1 MIAMAMC
8 VHPTHGVQSAS
19 MCVSYMVERER
30 HLYRRHCTWLLCCTY
45 AVLCR
50 AWELWSST
58 LPVVAQTGACDGAR
72 VPNTILSTHV
82 VLSYQ
87 GTLPGIADCMCIS
100 ACCRLVC
107 KGLHSIHMLLC
118 VVIWLRVD
126 ARALRLTV
134 LTHCWCHA
142 ASMAVCCL
150 MHAD

>member
-1 MIAMAMC
+1 VLAPGMSGGCAARSIPIRLPSSWPRSLCWSICYVIRSLGRQCTLWNVGPTHVGRMIATAMC

-82 VLSYQ
+82 VYHIKGPCQALQ
-87 GTLPGIADCMCIS
+87 T
-100 ACCRLVC
+100 AC
-107 KGLHSIHMLLC
+107 
-118 VVIWLRVD
+118 
-126 ARALRLTV
+126 A
-134 LTHCWCHA
+134 
-142 ASMAVCCL
+142 
-150 MHAD
+150 